1 MVKDASSN
9 EDKQR
14 LCEAILE
21 NSLVIPDN
29 YRDLIVETLMR
40 IPENDLCKIQ
50 LILDR
55 FIFIAEGTSGAS
67 EHFLWQCMAKHKMK
81 RLPPLFDGDKITRIP
96 KPETFDTFA
105 IILIEHELNKMSEEG
120 RRFVVAHELAHVF
133 LKHRT
138 YGSKVKADLKIE
150 EKANRQVKKWG
161 FKVFARG
168 TDYPNRRKTVFHS
181 KQE

>member
-1 MVKDASSN
+1 
-9 EDKQR
+9 
-14 LCEAILE
+14 
-21 NSLVIPDN
+21 
-29 YRDLIVETLMR
+29 MR
-40 IPENDLCKIQ
+40 IAENDLCKIQ

-55 FIFIAEGTSGAS
+55 FIFVAEGTRGAS
-67 EHFLWQCMAKHKMK
+67 EHFLWQCMAKHKLK
-81 RLPPLFDGDKITRIP
+81 RVPPLFDGDKITRIP

-138 YGSKVKADLKIE
+138 YGSKAKADLKIE

-161 FKVFARG
+161 FKVLDEDCKYLE
-168 TDYPNRRKTVFHS
+168 TKKTIIHS
-181 KQE
+181 KQK